1 MPSKILRLWEK
12 FMPDLSAVGIDL
24 GTTYSSVAIVN
35 EKGTAEL
42 VPNADSERLT
52 PSAVFF
58 DEKVTIV
65 GQDAKDALSKY
76 PDQVVMFVKRQ
87 MGNPN
92 WYYMHEGQKYTP
104 TDISSI
110 ILQKL
115 KQDAEQYLGRDL
127 PYVVIT
133 VPAYFDDDRRRSTI
147 NAGEQAGFKVLD
159 VLNEPTA
166 AGIAFGVDR
175 STKPEIIAVYDLG
188 GGTFDVTV
196 MSVNGKEIKIL
207 ATGGDHQL
215 GGKDFDDAIMR
226 HAVQVFTAEHG
237 FDPTTD
243 PITAGD
249 LRAQAEKTKRELSK
263 RSKILL
269 VLRGKDKESRIE
281 IDREKFTELIKPKL
295 DTTLS
300 LIRIVL
306 KDAKITSQQ
315 VDRVLLIGGSTRVP
329 AVRDI
334 LTDFFG
340 KEPDSSV
347 NPDEAV
353 ALGAALIAAQKLM
366 NIKPEDV
373 PAPVAEKIGG
383 IQITDVTSHSV
394 GIEAFV
400 PGSNQR
406 INSILIPRNSP
417 IPAESSREFV
427 TTMQGQTGIKVVIYQ
442 GEFPDPALCNPVGE
456 FILTGLPAN
465 RPPGCKVRV
474 SIACDSSGVI
484 NVTALDIES
493 GQKTATEV
501 SYKNEATKKRS
512 AKDRWKDKP
521 IM

>member
-1 MPSKILRLWEK
+1 MS
-12 FMPDLSAVGIDL
+12 DLSAIGIDL

-35 EKGTAEL
+35 ETGTAEL

-58 DEKVTIV
+58 DDKVTIV

-87 MGNPN
+87 MGNSN
-92 WYYMHEGQKYTP
+92 WYYTHEGRKYTP

-110 ILQKL
+110 ILTKL
-115 KQDAEQYLGRDL
+115 KQDAEAYLGRPL
-127 PYVVIT
+127 PYAVIT
-133 VPAYFDDDRRRSTI
+133 VPAYFDDDRRRATI
-147 NAGEQAGFKVLD
+147 NAGEQAGFKVLE

-175 STKPEIIAVYDLG
+175 SSKPEIITVYDLG

-226 HAVQVFTAEHG
+226 HAVQVFTADHG

-249 LRAQAEKTKRELSK
+249 LRTQAEKTKRELSK

-281 IDREKFTELIKPKL
+281 IEREKFIELIRPKL

-306 KDAKITSQQ
+306 KDAKITPQQ
-315 VDRVLLIGGSTRVP
+315 VDRVLLIGGSTRIP

-334 LTDFFG
+334 LAEFFG

-353 ALGAALIAAQKLM
+353 ALGAALIAAQRLM
-366 NIKPEDV
+366 NIKPEDI

-383 IQITDVTSHSV
+383 IQITDVTSHSI
-394 GIEAFV
+394 GIEAIV
-400 PGSNQR
+400 PGSNQK
-406 INSILIPRNSP
+406 INSILIPHNSP

-427 TTMQGQTGIKVVIYQ
+427 TTIQGQTGIKILIYQ
-442 GEFPDPALCNPVGE
+442 GEFTDPALCNPVGE
-456 FILTGLPAN
+456 FILTGLPLN

-474 SIACDSSGVI
+474 TISCNSSGVI

-493 GQKTATEV
+493 GKQTTTEV
-501 SYKNEATKKRS
+501 SYKNESTKKRS
-512 AKDRWKDKP
+512 AKDRWKDRP